1 MNRCGQSPPSV
12 PVAARPTGLRG
23 ILSGRCWAGAAGLA
37 VWTLLGV
44 CLVLARQVEF
54 GVGLEFDSADYVNVA
69 RNLASGQPLL
79 QHNQERPYVA
89 QGPLYPVLLVVA
101 GFGVFDP
108 LQVAGPLNAAL
119 FGTMVWVCGAF
130 LRRRLATLP
139 AWAQCGCAAIAVS
152 PLLVDSA
159 AAAMPTTAF
168 ALLIACA
175 LICVAE
181 RDLRW
186 RRVALAAMFSA
197 LVCLTRYT
205 GVALVAAVSVALLLP
220 SASIGI
226 KQRGSRAAVYATVA
240 LAPLGMW
247 LLRNHL
253 LTGTLTGSRV
263 YEAVGWTVALQAMG
277 DEMAKWVFLELPIE
291 DWFGAGWVALV
302 AFALALAFCVVARRK
317 RVGAEI
323 RYPLL
328 VFGGFVLAH
337 CALVVAA
344 LAGHTAFNFN
354 PRYLAPVYIPLLV
367 VVWLAIGAACST
379 TRPSEGGRAMRPRP
393 KRLVVVVAL
402 AVVLMTWLA
411 YQGAMHESAI
421 VARNARGFFFDG
433 PRWRDS
439 EILRHLD
446 AITTTNRV
454 YTNTGTSAPVFF
466 HTRTRPHW
474 YSCQYVEFER
484 EGDYLLWFEQVPE
497 PCLHIG
503 RDETFA
509 MSGWDLV
516 RDFADG
522 VLLRFNAASDATL
535 ADAVWA
541 HFVPSRQPVRE
552 AFWTLHLDAR
562 RLVYAKTPCDAADTA
577 ARFFAHVQAR
587 SNRALP
593 PHRQDFGFDNLD
605 FAFAHRGLALPGGS
619 RRCVAFVEL
628 PRYPLASL
636 RTGQFDERDERELWS
651 ARIDFDA
658 DDGAAALRPQS
669 DDVSLSQ

>member
-1 MNRCGQSPPSV
+1 MNRCGQSPSSAP
-12 PVAARPTGLRG
+12 AAATGLRR
-23 ILSGRCWAGAAGLA
+23 ISSGRRWAGHASLA

-79 QHNQERPYVA
+79 QHHQELPYVG
-89 QGPLYPVLLVVA
+89 QGPLYPVLLMVA

-119 FGTMVWVCGAF
+119 FGTMVWVCGVF
-130 LRRRLATLP
+130 LRRRLA
-139 AWAQCGCAAIAVS
+139 ARSVWAQCGCAAIAVS

-205 GVALVAAVSVALLLP
+205 GVALVAAVSIALLLP

-247 LLRNHL
+247 LLRNHR
-253 LTGTLTGSRV
+253 LTGWLAGERL
-263 YEAVGWTVALQAMG
+263 YEAVGWTVALQGMG

-302 AFALALAFCVVARRK
+302 AFAVALAFCVVARRK
-317 RVGAEI
+317 RLGAEV

-328 VFGGFVLAH
+328 VFGGFVLVH
-337 CALVVAA
+337 CASLVAA
-344 LAGHTAFNFN
+344 LASHTAFNFN
-354 PRYLAPVYIPLLV
+354 ARYLAPVYIPVLV
-367 VVWLAIGAACST
+367 VVWLAIGAAGPA
-379 TRPSEGGRAMRPRP
+379 TRRWGRRKVDAPARRWEW
-393 KRLVVVVAL
+393 VVVVTML
-402 AVVLMTWLA
+402 AVASTWFA
-411 YQGAMHESAI
+411 YQGAMHKTRI
-421 VARNARGFFFDG
+421 VERNTRGFFFDG

-439 EILRHLD
+439 EALRHLD

-454 YTNTGTSAPVFF
+454 YTNTSAPVFF
-466 HTRTRPHW
+466 HTRTRPHG
-474 YSCQYVEFER
+474 YGCQDVGFGR

-509 MSGWDLV
+509 MSGWGLA

-522 VLLRFNAASDATL
+522 VLLRFNAASDATP

-541 HFVPSRQPVRE
+541 HFVPTGPPVRE

-562 RLVYAKTPCDAADTA
+562 RLVYAKTPCVAADTA
-577 ARFFAHVQAR
+577 PRFFAHVQAR
-587 SNRALP
+587 SNDALP
-593 PHRQDFGFDNLD
+593 PHRRPSGFDNLD

-619 RRCVAFVEL
+619 RLCVAFVEL

-636 RTGQFDERDERELWS
+636 RTGQFDEQDERELWS
-651 ARIDFDA
+651 ARIDFAA

-669 DDVSLSQ
+669 DNRSLSQ

>member
-1 MNRCGQSPPSV
+1 M
-12 PVAARPTGLRG
+12 
-23 ILSGRCWAGAAGLA
+23 
-37 VWTLLGV
+37 

-79 QHNQERPYVA
+79 QHHQELPYVG

-119 FGTMVWVCGAF
+119 FGTMVWVCGAL
-130 LRRRLATLP
+130 LRRRLAARP
-139 AWAQCGCAAIAVS
+139 VWAQCGCAAIALS

-226 KQRGSRAAVYATVA
+226 KQRGSRAVVYATVA

-253 LTGTLTGSRV
+253 LTGWLAGERL
-263 YEAVGWTVALQAMG
+263 YEAVGWTVALQGMG

-302 AFALALAFCVVARRK
+302 AFAVALAFCVVARRK
-317 RVGAEI
+317 RLGAEV

-337 CALVVAA
+337 CASLVAA
-344 LAGHTAFNFN
+344 LASHTAFNFN
-354 PRYLAPVYIPLLV
+354 ARYLAPVYIPVLV
-367 VVWLAIGAACST
+367 VVWLAIGAAGPA
-379 TRPSEGGRAMRPRP
+379 TRRWGRRGRRKVDAPARRWEW
-393 KRLVVVVAL
+393 VVVVTML
-402 AVVLMTWLA
+402 AVASTWFA
-411 YQGAMHESAI
+411 YQGAMHKTRI
-421 VARNARGFFFDG
+421 VERNTHGFFFDG

-439 EILRHLD
+439 EALRHLD

-454 YTNTGTSAPVFF
+454 YTNTSAPVFF
-466 HTRTRPHW
+466 HTRTRPHGHG
-474 YSCQYVEFER
+474 CQDVEFGR

-509 MSGWDLV
+509 MPGWGLV

-541 HFVPSRQPVRE
+541 HFVPTGPPVRE

-562 RLVYAKTPCDAADTA
+562 RLVYAKTPCDAADAA

-587 SNRALP
+587 SNDALP
-593 PHRQDFGFDNLD
+593 PHRRPSGFDNLD

-669 DDVSLSQ
+669 DNLSLSQ